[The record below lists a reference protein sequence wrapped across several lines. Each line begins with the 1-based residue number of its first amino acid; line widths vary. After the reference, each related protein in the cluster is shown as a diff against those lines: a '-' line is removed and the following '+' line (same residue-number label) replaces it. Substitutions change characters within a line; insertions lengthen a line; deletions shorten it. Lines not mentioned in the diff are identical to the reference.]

1 MNISLA
7 TPASATNE
15 MLLQPIDPISAV
27 GAYLRYDPLYDR
39 IAQARLTEDASL
51 PQGVWQRPTQQADW
65 RLVEELCSEALVH
78 RTKDLQ
84 IALWLTEA
92 WLHLE
97 GLAGYS
103 RGANLIL
110 DLHHCFLDTMHPA
123 PEFAEGAGPYEL
135 SLPLR
140 ATDPSVEQRANLI
153 RWLNEKLSLQVK
165 LLPLSSP
172 SAASGVTSFSLAD
185 LEGVLYQEQI
195 QRRQNPNPSS
205 SGTNAF
211 ERSLALTPPDLLTDT
226 WTELQ
231 QAIDITNHLD
241 DYFDI
246 CYGSANGGLLA
257 LKGVLDHMA
266 LAIAPALPEEEQM
279 QNSNAEDEDEIGIA
293 GLEPGSSV
301 ARLTSESAA
310 VPRATSHLSDTRC
323 ACTPIQSRDDAYSRL
338 AEISEFLRKLEPHS
352 PVPYLLQRAIAWG
365 GLNFSELLPELLR
378 DQAALQEVGD
388 LLRLSG
394 SNGNLTNK

>member
-7 TPASATNE
+7 TPVSGTNE
-15 MLLQPIDPISAV
+15 MLLQPIDPMSPA
-27 GAYLRYDPLYDR
+27 GTYLRYDSLYDR

-51 PQGVWQRPTQQADW
+51 PQGVWQRQTQQADW
-65 RLVEELCSEALVH
+65 RLVEELCTEVLVH

-84 IALWLTEA
+84 IAVWLTEA

-103 RGANLIL
+103 RGATLIL
-110 DLHHCFLDTMHPA
+110 ELHHCFVDTMYPA
-123 PEFAEGAGPYEL
+123 PELAERDVSYEIP
-135 SLPLR
+135 LPLN
-140 ATDPSVEQRANLI
+140 AADPSVEQRANLI
-153 RWLNEKLSLQVK
+153 RWLNEKLSWQIK
-165 LLPLSSP
+165 LLPLTSP
-172 SAASGVTSFSLAD
+172 SAVSGVTSFSLAD
-185 LEGVLYQEQI
+185 LEGALYQDQI
-195 QRRQNPNPSS
+195 QRRQGSNPTSS
-205 SGTNAF
+205 SANAF
-211 ERSLALTPPDLLTDT
+211 ERSLALTSLDFLTNT

-231 QAIDITNHLD
+231 NAVGITNELD

-246 CYGSANGGLLA
+246 CYGSANGGLLT
-257 LKGVLDHMA
+257 LKGVLDRMT
-266 LAIAPALPEEEQM
+266 LAIAPALPKEDQM
-279 QNSNAEDEDEIGIA
+279 QNSNADNEDDIGIA
-293 GLEPGSSV
+293 GFEPGSSI
-301 ARLTSESAA
+301 AELTYGPAS
-310 VPRATSHLSDTRC
+310 VPRATSHLAGAHC

-338 AEISEFLRKLEPHS
+338 AQISEFLRKLEPHS

-378 DQAALQEVGD
+378 DQVAIQEVGD

>member
-7 TPASATNE
+7 TPVSAANE
-15 MLLQPIDPISAV
+15 MLLQPIDAISPV
-27 GAYLRYDPLYDR
+27 GTYLRYDPLYDR

-65 RLVEELCSEALVH
+65 RLVEELSTEALVH

-110 DLHHCFLDTMHPA
+110 ELHHSFADTMHPA
-123 PEFAEGAGPYEL
+123 PEPAERPVSYKI
-135 SLPLR
+135 SLPLD
-140 ATDPSVEQRANLI
+140 AADPSIEQRANLI
-153 RWLNEKLSLQVK
+153 RWLNEKLSLQIK
-165 LLPLSSP
+165 LLPLTSP
-172 SAASGVTSFSLAD
+172 SAVSGVTSFSLAD
-185 LEGVLYQEQI
+185 LEGALYQDQI
-195 QRRQNPNPSS
+195 QRRQGSNPSS
-205 SGTNAF
+205 PGVNAF
-211 ERSLALTPPDLLTDT
+211 ERSLALTPPDFLTNT

-231 QAIDITNHLD
+231 KAVGITNELD

-257 LKGVLDHMA
+257 LKGVLDRMA
-266 LAIAPALPEEEQM
+266 LAIVPALPEEDQM
-279 QNSNAEDEDEIGIA
+279 PNSNVDNEDDIGIA
-293 GLEPGSSV
+293 DFESGSSI
-301 ARLTSESAA
+301 AQLTCEPATM
-310 VPRATSHLSDTRC
+310 PRASSRLSDAPC
-323 ACTPIQSRDDAYSRL
+323 AYTPIQSRDDAYSRL
-338 AEISEFLRKLEPHS
+338 TQISEFLRKLEPHS

>member
-15 MLLQPIDPISAV
+15 ILLQPIDPISAV
-27 GAYLRYDPLYDR
+27 GTYLRYDPLYDR

-65 RLVEELCSEALVH
+65 RLVEELCTEALVH

-110 DLHHCFLDTMHPA
+110 ELHHCFVDTMHPA
-123 PEFAEGAGPYEL
+123 PELAEGAGPYEF
-135 SLPLR
+135 SLPLS
-140 ATDPSVEQRANLI
+140 AIDPSVEQRANLI

-165 LLPLSSP
+165 LLPVTSP

-195 QRRQNPNPSS
+195 LRRQGPNPSS
-205 SGTNAF
+205 SGVNVF
-211 ERSLALTPPDLLTDT
+211 ERSLALTPPALLANT

-231 QAIDITNHLD
+231 EAIDITNQLD

-257 LKGVLDHMA
+257 LKGVLDRMA
-266 LAIAPALPEEEQM
+266 LAIAPVLPEEEQM
-279 QNSNAEDEDEIGIA
+279 QNSNAENEGDIGIA
-293 GLEPGSSV
+293 GFEPGSSV
-301 ARLTSESAA
+301 AQLTYEPAA
-310 VPRATSHLSDTRC
+310 VPRAAAHLSDAHC
-323 ACTPIQSRDDAYSRL
+323 AYTPIQSRDDAYSRL
-338 AEISEFLRKLEPHS
+338 AKISEFLRELEPHS

-388 LLRLSG
+388 LLRLRG

>member
-1 MNISLA
+1 MSPA
-7 TPASATNE
+7 TTVSATTE
-15 MLLQPIDPISAV
+15 MLLQPIDPISPV

-65 RLVEELCSEALVH
+65 RLVEELCTEALVH

-103 RGANLIL
+103 LGANLIL
-110 DLHHCFLDTMHPA
+110 ELHHYFAGTMHPA
-123 PEFAEGAGPYEL
+123 PELAAEAAPYVL
-135 SLPLR
+135 SLPLS
-140 ATDPSVEQRANLI
+140 AVEPSVEQRTNLI

-165 LLPLSSP
+165 LLPLTSP
-172 SAASGVTSFSLAD
+172 NAASGAIPFSLAD
-185 LEGVLYQEQI
+185 LEGALYQDQI
-195 QRRQNPNPSS
+195 QRRQGSNPPSS
-205 SGTNAF
+205 GMSAF
-211 ERSLALTPPDLLTDT
+211 ERSLALTPPDLLTHI

-231 QAIDITNHLD
+231 KAIDITNQLD
-241 DYFDI
+241 DYFDV
-246 CYGSANGGLLA
+246 CYGAANGGLLA
-257 LKGVLDHMA
+257 LKEVLDRMA
-266 LAIAPALPEEEQM
+266 LAISPALPEEEQM
-279 QNSNAEDEDEIGIA
+279 QDTNAEDVDEIDMA
-293 GLEPGSSV
+293 SSETV
-301 ARLTSESAA
+301 SSIARLTYECST
-310 VPRATSHLSDTRC
+310 VQRATSHLSDAQD
-323 ACTPIQSRDDAYSRL
+323 ACTPIQSRADAYSRL
-338 AEISEFLRKLEPHS
+338 AEVSEFLRQLEPHS

-378 DQAALQEVGD
+378 NQAALQEVGD

>member
-7 TPASATNE
+7 TPVSATNE
-15 MLLQPIDPISAV
+15 MLLQPIDAISLV
-27 GAYLRYDPLYDR
+27 GTYLRYDSLYDR
-39 IAQARLTEDASL
+39 ITQARLTEDASL

-65 RLVEELCSEALVH
+65 RLVEELCTEALVH

-110 DLHHCFLDTMHPA
+110 EFHHCFADTMHPA
-123 PEFAEGAGPYEL
+123 PELAERPVSYEI
-135 SLPLR
+135 SLPLD
-140 ATDPSVEQRANLI
+140 AADPSVEQRGNLI
-153 RWLNEKLSLQVK
+153 RWLNEKLSLQIK
-165 LLPLSSP
+165 LLPLTSP
-172 SAASGVTSFSLAD
+172 SAVSGVPSFSLAD
-185 LEGVLYQEQI
+185 LEGALYQDQI
-195 QRRQNPNPSS
+195 QRRQGSNPSS
-205 SGTNAF
+205 SGVNVF
-211 ERSLALTPPDLLTDT
+211 ERSLALTPPDFLTNT

-231 QAIDITNHLD
+231 KAVGITNELD

-257 LKGVLDHMA
+257 LKSVLDRMA
-266 LAIAPALPEEEQM
+266 LAIAPALPEENQM
-279 QNSNAEDEDEIGIA
+279 PNSNVDNEDDIGIA
-293 GLEPGSSV
+293 GFEPGSSI
-301 ARLTSESAA
+301 AQLTYEQATM
-310 VPRATSHLSDTRC
+310 PRATSHLSGAHC

-338 AEISEFLRKLEPHS
+338 AQISEFLRELEPHS

-365 GLNFSELLPELLR
+365 RLNFSELLPELLR

>member
-7 TPASATNE
+7 PPVSSTNE
-15 MLLQPIDPISAV
+15 MLLQPIDPILPV
-27 GAYLRYDPLYDR
+27 GTYLRYDPHYDR

-51 PQGVWQRPTQQADW
+51 PQGVWQRPTLQADW
-65 RLVEELCSEALVH
+65 RLVEELCIEALVH

-103 RGANLIL
+103 RGTNLIL
-110 DLHHCFLDTMHPA
+110 ELHHCFVDTMHPA
-123 PEFAEGAGPYEL
+123 PELAERAGPYEI
-135 SLPLR
+135 SLPLS
-140 ATDPSVEQRANLI
+140 AVDPAVEQRANLI
-153 RWLNEKLSLQVK
+153 RWFNEKLSLQVK

-172 SAASGVTSFSLAD
+172 SAASGATSFSLAD
-185 LEGVLYQEQI
+185 LEGALYQEQI
-195 QRRQNPNPSS
+195 QRRQGPNPSF
-205 SGTNAF
+205 SGVNAF
-211 ERSLALTPPDLLTDT
+211 ERSLALTPPDLLANT
-226 WTELQ
+226 WTELR
-231 QAIDITNHLD
+231 QAIDITNQLD

-246 CYGSANGGLLA
+246 CYGSANGGLLT
-257 LKGVLDHMA
+257 LKGVFDRMA

-279 QNSNAEDEDEIGIA
+279 QDSNAENADDIGIA
-293 GLEPGSSV
+293 GSEVGSSI
-301 ARLTSESAA
+301 ARLTYEPAT
-310 VPRATSHLSDTRC
+310 VPRVTSHLPHAHC

-338 AEISEFLRKLEPHS
+338 AEISEFLRKIEPHS